1 MRFAVL
7 MRKQNIDNPWISYRW
22 APQEV
27 LPDFGQ
33 FRSQESEPS
42 KITGQ
47 FLGRDAEGESWLFT
61 GFELNLFPDEAEGYY
76 LNVSA
81 TTPAW
86 FVMWRLEED
95 IERYIDDQSIAL
107 AKSET
112 TIAVPHRICVSYN
125 EAARLLDGGEQVD
138 QYPID
143 PLIFASVKQFVDEN
157 YRPEVKKRHR
167 PESFKGAARGVQK
180 TGEVK
185 S

>member
-7 MRKQNIDNPWISYRW
+7 MRKQNMDNPWVSYRW
-22 APQEV
+22 VPQEV

-33 FRSQESEPS
+33 FNANQNSAIS
-42 KITGQ
+42 GQ

-86 FVMWRLEED
+86 FVMWRLEEEID
-95 IERYIDDQSIAL
+95 RYIDAQSL
-107 AKSET
+107 EMAKAEV

-125 EAARLLDGGEQVD
+125 EAARLLDGGESVD
-138 QYPID
+138 TVPMND
-143 PLIFASVKQFVDEN
+143 EHASWLQEYVNET
-157 YRPEVKKRHR
+157 YRPEPKKRHK
-167 PESFKGAARGVQK
+167 PASFKGAERSA
-180 TGEVK
+180 EE
-185 S
+185 

>member
-27 LPDFGQ
+27 LPDF
-33 FRSQESEPS
+33 
-42 KITGQ
+42 
-47 FLGRDAEGESWLFT
+47 DAEGESWLFT

-125 EAARLLDGGEQVD
+125 EAARLLDGGESVD
-138 QYPID
+138 TVAMSD
-143 PLIFASVKQFVDEN
+143 EHASWLQEYVNEN
-157 YRPEVKKRHR
+157 YRPEPKKRHR
-167 PESFKGAARGVQK
+167 PASFKGAERPA
-180 TGEVK
+180 EE
-185 S
+185 